1 MLVEMADRNMVS
13 WNSLV
18 ADYVRRRD
26 VDKALRIFYEMPEM
40 CYLMANHE
48 CRMSTKWDICLG
60 YLVKDPVFARIT
72 HPLKG
77 EKKEGSIK
85 TKIPLLFTK
94 APLLF
99 LLFYGILGFYF
110 SI

>member
-72 HPLKG
+72 HPLKR
-77 EKKEGSIK
+77 
-85 TKIPLLFTK
+85 
-94 APLLF
+94 
-99 LLFYGILGFYF
+99 
-110 SI
+110 